1 MNATEPVATK
11 AAPEKST
18 SRQVARRELVKTHFA
33 AYPGWVQGE
42 RVGRVSAHSKMG
54 GFVPR
59 AERRRLARAFAAGEW
74 RKRHVMA
81 MAASMA

>member
-1 MNATEPVATK
+1 MNATATEVTK

-33 AYPGWVQGE
+33 VYPGWVMG
-42 RVGRVSAHSKMG
+42 RTGRVSEHSKMG

-74 RKRHVMA
+74 RKQKHVVG
-81 MAASMA
+81 